1 MKNNECNPI
10 DNSKPQTAET
20 QAKMQPKYALE
31 LLKLGNERFVNKLTI
46 RRDLKL
52 QVEVTSAGQYPF
64 AVILSCLDSR
74 IPTELIFDQGL
85 GDVFNARIAGNFV
98 NDDILGSMEFAYSS
112 GVRLVVVL
120 GHTRCG
126 AVDAAINNYKK
137 GSRLEGGGFQH
148 ILPMVKKLY
157 PAVKNTTAFS
167 GESAADYHNRV
178 ARKNV
183 ELNIDKIR
191 KESTCLRMANRNKK
205 LDIVGGIYDVTS
217 GVVTFFE
224 HLEN

>member
-74 IPTELIFDQGL
+74 VPTELIFDQGV
-85 GDVFNARIAGNFV
+85 GDVFNARVAGNFI

-120 GHTRCG
+120 GHTGCG
-126 AVDAAINNYKK
+126 AVDAAIKNYRK
-137 GSRLEGGGFQH
+137 SSTPEGGGCQH

-157 PAVKNTTAFS
+157 PAVKNTTAFD
-167 GESAADYHNRV
+167 GESAADYQNRV

-191 KESTCLRMANRNKK
+191 KESTCLRLANRNKK
-205 LDIVGGIYDVTS
+205 IDIVGGIYDVTS